1 MPPPTLKPSP
11 LDPRMG
17 LGTYITNPSSHPPST
32 VIYHDDN
39 FVALRDR
46 YPKATVH
53 ALLLPRD
60 EELSLRHPLEALA
73 HHDVRALFEAEL
85 PKLVRLVAME
95 LRRVLSSGDY
105 GQDAQGSPSTTEPP
119 STDPPPERDWSKE
132 IITGV
137 HANPSMRHLHI
148 HVLSRDMHSPTLRH
162 RKHYNSFTT
171 PFLIRLDE
179 FPEAAAQ
186 RAVRGRRLRDDL
198 VCWRC
203 GRAFG
208 NRFASLKG
216 HLEEE
221 FGAWRRG

>member
-1 MPPPTLKPSP
+1 
-11 LDPRMG
+11 MG

-32 VIYHDDN
+32 IIYHDDN

-60 EELSLRHPLEALA
+60 EQLALRHPLEALA
-73 HHDVRALFEAEL
+73 HPHVRALFEAEL

-95 LRRVLSSGDY
+95 LKRVLSSAHDH
-105 GQDAQGSPSTTEPP
+105 QDPHDPS
-119 STDPPPERDWSKE
+119 PPPERDWSKE
-132 IITGV
+132 IIAGV
-137 HANPSMRHLHI
+137 HTNPSMRHLHI
-148 HVLSRDMHSPTLRH
+148 HVLSRDMHSPALRH

-171 PFLIRLDE
+171 PFFVRLDE

-186 RAVRGRRLRDDL
+186 QAVRGRRLRDEL

-208 NRFASLKG
+208 DRFAGLKA
-216 HLEEE
+216 HLEDE
-221 FGAWRRG
+221 FGVWRG